1 MSDIARR
8 EGTDHSY
15 VSRMLDLTTLAP
27 DIVAAIL
34 DEALPDEVRLVEI
47 AISPP
52 LSWIEQRRLLA
63 RPGDTIRA

>member
-8 EGTDHSY
+8 EGGDHSY